1 MASGRIKVRQ
11 RNDGKLSRYLMIP
24 GRQLDIPKTFVITL
38 EMNGEACEYE
48 VNDKGAIVKIVV
60 AGKEVA
66 IDTALLQTRIEKQ
79 QQAIEEEARK
89 KQEQLELRKKE
100 QQQGQNRGGQAL
112 RVDAAYNPSTL
123 SRLPKDV
130 RVLMGKPDNLY
141 LHVFKAANFWS
152 ENKNKA
158 TLFQFKRGNR
168 KLGTTDQQMRHLP
181 EEKLNYGQF
190 PFTTQAQQQVQ
201 TVHALYPQA
210 YTHHHYR
217 TQNRLVTGIGGAS
230 VFEVGFT
237 LHHIY
242 GFPYIPAS
250 SIKGVVRS
258 WYIQQHF
265 VGKEENAL
273 KDRIFCDLFGCP
285 AEWIQKIKEEDSDK
299 KGSKV
304 KQLKHP
310 SWYALNKQFPGDK
323 GERKGQIIFFDAYP
337 VQAPQ
342 VEDEVMNVHYP
353 DYYQGKELPTDYQL
367 PVPIAFLAVAAQ
379 TTFQFVLA
387 TDSQAENAKDL
398 LQTAETALHAALTE
412 HGIGAK
418 TAVGYGFMEKIN
430 V

>member
-1 MASGRIKVRQ
+1 MPSGRIKVRQ
-11 RNDGKLSRYLMIP
+11 RNDGNLSRFIMIP

-48 VNDKGAIVKIVV
+48 VNDKGAIAKIVV
-60 AGKEVA
+60 AGKEVE
-66 IDTALLQTRIEKQ
+66 IDTALLQTRIERQ
-79 QQAIEEEARK
+79 QQAIEAEAIKKKEE
-89 KQEQLELRKKE
+89 LELRKKE
-100 QQQGQNRGGQAL
+100 QQQQQGQNRGRQPMEP
-112 RVDAAYNPSTL
+112 DAVFSPAQF
-123 SRLPKDV
+123 SRLPIDA
-130 RVLMGKPDNLY
+130 RTLSTDPDNLY
-141 LHVFKAANFWS
+141 LRIFKAANFWS
-152 ENKNKA
+152 ENRGKA
-158 TLFQFKRGNR
+158 TLFQFKRGNP
-168 KLGTTDQQMRHLP
+168 KQGKNSEQMRHLP
-181 EEKLNYGQF
+181 EGKQDYGQF
-190 PFTTQAQQQVQ
+190 PFAAHAQKQVQ
-201 TVHALYPQA
+201 TAQALYPQA
-210 YTHHHYR
+210 YTHQHYR
-217 TQNRLVTGIGGAS
+217 AQNRLVTGIGGAS

-265 VGKEENAL
+265 GGLEENAL
-273 KDRIFCDLFGCP
+273 KDRAFCDLFGCP
-285 AEWIQKIKEEDSDK
+285 AEWIQKQTD
-299 KGSKV
+299 G

-353 DYYQGKELPTDYQL
+353 DYYQGKTLPTDYQQ

-379 TTFQFVLA
+379 TTFQFLLA
-387 TDSQAENAKDL
+387 ADSRSENAPGL
-398 LQTAETALHAALTE
+398 LQKAETALHAALTE

-418 TAVGYGFMEKIN
+418 TAVGYGFMEKVNQEIR
-430 V
+430 